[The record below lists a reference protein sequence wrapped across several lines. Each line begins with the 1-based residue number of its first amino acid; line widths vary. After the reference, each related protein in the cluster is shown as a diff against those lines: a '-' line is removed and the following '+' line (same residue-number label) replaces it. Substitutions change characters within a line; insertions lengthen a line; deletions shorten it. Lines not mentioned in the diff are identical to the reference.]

1 MRNRVQLT
9 GDIFFRFVI
18 DVSFNDADDDDND
31 DDVDDDNVDDNVDD
45 VIAGFTTA
53 SASTEDTSLLRGILI
68 IICTD
73 VPLRHP

>member
-18 DVSFNDADDDDND
+18 DVSFNDADDDDD
-31 DDVDDDNVDDNVDD
+31 DVDD

-53 SASTEDTSLLRGILI
+53 SASTDDTTLWRGILTNYVQMCHSDI
-68 IICTD
+68 LD
-73 VPLRHP
+73 VFSSTI

>member
-18 DVSFNDADDDDND
+18 DVSFNDADDDDD
-31 DDVDDDNVDDNVDD
+31 DVDD

-53 SASTEDTSLLRGILI
+53 SASTDDTTL
-68 IICTD
+68 
-73 VPLRHP
+73 